1 MEAVPFMNRTTSF
14 DVTVSRILSSALIFW
29 LSVFGHKLLCVF
41 LWVLWNP
48 KTARMSTSGT
58 AGKIVRSNLVI
69 ALTGQGAAALVFFVP
84 DDPKGPEKQ

>member
-1 MEAVPFMNRTTSF
+1 
-14 DVTVSRILSSALIFW
+14 
-29 LSVFGHKLLCVF
+29 
-41 LWVLWNP
+41 
-48 KTARMSTSGT
+48 MSTSST